1 MSFLSKPTE
10 RIHSRVRR
18 ILPLLLVLGLSPA
31 SQSVSG
37 SVLTLSDAQA
47 IAIANAP
54 MIEARDAVV
63 SAASEDLVRAD
74 ALPDPVL
81 FVGVQNLPVG
91 GPNAYTL
98 DEDPMTMRRIGVV
111 QVMPSRAKREARQE
125 SAEATRSQAEA
136 GKIASVLEVKRA
148 TAAAWVDAWA
158 AEKERAL
165 LVELREQASLAIT
178 MARARLEGGEG
189 SATEVLAARSAELDL
204 VNRIDDADARIE
216 QARAGLARWLP
227 QVQLDELGDAPDFAD
242 LPRSESELLEQLDRQ
257 GPLLVWDAREDAA
270 DAALN
275 AAKAEK
281 RPDWSIGTGFARRG
295 GDASNVIWLE
305 VGVGLPMFPANRQD
319 RGVNARRSD
328 LQAVRAAREDARR
341 IQVEQ
346 VRRQVADWSLL
357 GRKVQRFENG
367 ILPLEKDRSEAA
379 LAAYSGGAPL
389 SGWLEARKDEISSR
403 VDYARL
409 LADWGQAWAALAWL
423 LPVEAAR

>member
-1 MSFLSKPTE
+1 M
-10 RIHSRVRR
+10 
-18 ILPLLLVLGLSPA
+18 LLLVLPVAAHSA
-31 SQSVSG
+31 ADTE

-47 IAIANAP
+47 IAVANAP
-54 MIEARDAVV
+54 MIEAREAGIA
-63 SAASEDLVRAD
+63 AASEDLVRAD

-91 GPNAYTL
+91 GPDAYTL
-98 DEDPMTMRRIGVV
+98 DEDPMTMRRIGVF
-111 QVMPSRAKREARQE
+111 QVLPSRAKLDARQE
-125 SAEATRSQAEA
+125 SAQATRTQAEA
-136 GKIASVLEVKRA
+136 GKVVSVLEVKRA
-148 TAAAWVDAWA
+148 TAAAWIDAWA
-158 AEKERAL
+158 AEKERGL
-165 LVELREQASLAIT
+165 LIELREQASLAIN
-178 MARARLEGGEG
+178 MAKARLQGGEG

-204 VNRIDDADARIE
+204 ANRIDDAQARIE

-227 QVQLDELGDAPDFAD
+227 QVELDNLGDAPDFSA
-242 LPRSESELLEQLDRQ
+242 LPQAETELLEHLDQQ

-295 GDASNVIWLE
+295 GDASNVVWLE
-305 VGVGLPMFPANRQD
+305 VGIGLPMFPADRQD

-341 IQVEQ
+341 IQLEQ
-346 VRRQVADWSLL
+346 VRRQLADWAVL
-357 GRKVQRFENG
+357 GRKVERFETG
-367 ILPLEKDRSEAA
+367 ILPLERDRSAAA

-389 SGWLEARKDEISSR
+389 SEWLDARRDEISIR

-423 LPVEAAR
+423 LPAEGV